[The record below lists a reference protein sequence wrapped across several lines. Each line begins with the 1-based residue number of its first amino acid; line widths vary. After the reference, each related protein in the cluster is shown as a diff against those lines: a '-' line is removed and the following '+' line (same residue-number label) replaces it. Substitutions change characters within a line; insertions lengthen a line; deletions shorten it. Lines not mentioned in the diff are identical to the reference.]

1 MTTSLSTAADAA
13 LLANPSKVARGSR
26 ANRIAGHTVLII
38 LSIVSIFPVY
48 WMFISSLR
56 PPNEIYETGLL
67 PTTPSLE
74 NYAFVLESIPIVRM
88 LVNTVV
94 VSFVVTIAQLF
105 TAILAAFAFARW
117 RFPGDRF
124 VYGLMALTWLVP
136 FQVTMIP
143 NYVLIADLNLL
154 DTLTALI
161 IPHLASAFAV
171 MLLFQAMKSFPKEVI
186 EAARMDGA
194 GSWSILWGIIVPNLR
209 ASIASLAILLF
220 ISTWNEYFWPLL
232 LSRSAENT
240 VVQIGLQM
248 FLTQEGNLWGPLM
261 AASTL
266 ACLPILALYLVL
278 QRQVIDSFMKSGLR

>member
-74 NYAFVLESIPIVRM
+74 NYAFVLDSIPIVRM